1 MKTKEWHV
9 LAAVIA
15 AGLMSFSGV
24 LIETSMNVT
33 FPHLM
38 EEFNTDANGI
48 QWVTTGYL
56 LAIAVIVPVS
66 AYLLKSYS
74 VRKLFVTANVL
85 FLIGLLLD
93 SWAPTL
99 SILLVGRVF
108 QGAGTG
114 IALPLMFHII
124 LTKSPMSQRG
134 VMMGI
139 GTMTTSIAP
148 AIGPTYGGVLL
159 SSLGWRSIFW
169 FLVPLLLIALVLG
182 LWSIPAE
189 NVTRTERFNWGAFV
203 TLMIGLSSLLI
214 SVEKMSWQY
223 LLISIVFLGG
233 FYWFNQKLQLLNLSV
248 FKNAKFDALTYSFLV
263 YQATLLGISFV
274 LPNYLQ
280 LGLDVTSTQAGLFMF
295 PGAVIGAILAPLS
308 GRILDQIGPR
318 KPILFGIATSAT
330 ALVIMSV
337 FFPILSFWTL
347 LLAHMLLMVGTGLSY
362 SNLMTVTLGSLPES
376 QSADGNSILNTLQQ
390 FVGASATAIV
400 AQIFASN
407 VDLHAH
413 GIVLGSQYGVA
424 LIAILM
430 VISVIVFLGV
440 KKYLPKHA

>member
-38 EEFNTDANGI
+38 EEFNTNANGI

-99 SILLVGRVF
+99 SILLIGRVF

-124 LTKSPMSQRG
+124 LTKALMSQRG

-148 AIGPTYGGVLL
+148 AIGPTYGGILL

-189 NVTRTERFNWGAFV
+189 NVTRTEHFNWGAFI

-280 LGLDVTSTQAGLFMF
+280 LGLHVTSTQAGLFMF
-295 PGAVIGAILAPLS
+295 PGAVIGAVLAPLS

-337 FFPILSFWTL
+337 FFPVLSFWTL

-400 AQIFASN
+400 AQIFASS

-413 GIVLGSQYGVA
+413 GVVLGSQYGVA

>member
-38 EEFNTDANGI
+38 EEFNTNANGI

-99 SILLVGRVF
+99 SILLIGRVF

-124 LTKSPMSQRG
+124 LTKALMSQRG

-148 AIGPTYGGVLL
+148 AIGPTYGGILL

-189 NVTRTERFNWGAFV
+189 NVTRTEHFNWGAFI

-280 LGLDVTSTQAGLFMF
+280 LGLHVTSTQAGLFMF
-295 PGAVIGAILAPLS
+295 PGAVIGAVLAPLS

-337 FFPILSFWTL
+337 FFSVLSFWTL

-400 AQIFASN
+400 AQIFASS

-413 GIVLGSQYGVA
+413 GVVLGSQYGVA

>member
-99 SILLVGRVF
+99 SILLIGRVF

-124 LTKSPMSQRG
+124 LTKALMSQRG

-148 AIGPTYGGVLL
+148 AIGPTYGGILL

-189 NVTRTERFNWGAFV
+189 NVTRTEHFNWGAFI

-280 LGLDVTSTQAGLFMF
+280 LGLHVTSTQAGLFMF
-295 PGAVIGAILAPLS
+295 PGAVIGAVLAPLS

-337 FFPILSFWTL
+337 FFSVLSFWTL

-400 AQIFASN
+400 AQIFASS

-413 GIVLGSQYGVA
+413 GVVLGSQYGVA

>member
-9 LAAVIA
+9 LVAVIA

-38 EEFNTDANGI
+38 EEFNTNANGI

-99 SILLVGRVF
+99 SILLIGRVF

-124 LTKSPMSQRG
+124 LTKSPMSKRG

-148 AIGPTYGGVLL
+148 AIGPTYGGILL

-189 NVTRTERFNWGAFV
+189 NVTRTEHFNWGAFI

-280 LGLDVTSTQAGLFMF
+280 LGLHVTSTQAGLFMF
-295 PGAVIGAILAPLS
+295 PGAVIGAVLAPLS

-337 FFPILSFWTL
+337 FFSVLSFWTL

-400 AQIFASN
+400 AQIFASS

-413 GIVLGSQYGVA
+413 GVVLGSQYGVA

>member
-38 EEFNTDANGI
+38 AEFNTDANGI

-99 SILLVGRVF
+99 SILLIGRVF

-124 LTKSPMSQRG
+124 LTKALMSQRG

-148 AIGPTYGGVLL
+148 AIGPTYGGILL

-189 NVTRTERFNWGAFV
+189 NVTRTEHFNWGAFI

-280 LGLDVTSTQAGLFMF
+280 LGLHVTSTQAGLFMF
-295 PGAVIGAILAPLS
+295 PGAVIGAVLAPLS

-337 FFPILSFWTL
+337 FFSVLSFWTL

-400 AQIFASN
+400 AQIFASS

-413 GIVLGSQYGVA
+413 GVVLGSQYGVA